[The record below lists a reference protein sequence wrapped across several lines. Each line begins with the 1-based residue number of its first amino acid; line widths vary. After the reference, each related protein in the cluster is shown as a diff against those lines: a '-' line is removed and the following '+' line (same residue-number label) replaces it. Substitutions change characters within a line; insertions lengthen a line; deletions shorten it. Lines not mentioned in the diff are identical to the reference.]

1 MRRTLAMPRCR
12 VPPTS
17 LVRVFLLIIPFAAA
31 SASASAVVSSSSLD
45 AASRSA
51 ERVALLQFKASVV
64 SDPAGLLALWSN
76 ATGSDHCVWP
86 GVSCDA
92 RSRVVALNIS
102 TDVGRFP
109 SSCSRSGPFW
119 RRCPDSCRRL
129 SGKLSPGIGALV
141 ELKVLSFPFHAFG
154 GEIPSEIWGLE
165 KLEVVDFEANLL
177 SGFLPSNLPRSL
189 RVLNLASNLIRGEIP
204 LSLSSYVRLETLHL
218 SGNQL
223 NGTIPGFVGDFLNL
237 KELYLSSNQLSGSIP
252 DELGDG
258 CRSLQHLDLSGNIL
272 VGSIPRSLGD
282 CSELRSLILSS
293 NLLDDV
299 IPPELGR
306 LRKLQV
312 LDVSRNCL
320 SGPVPAE
327 LGGCFEL
334 SVIVLSN
341 PYNPTILSVNS
352 SNVDADE
359 FNYFQG
365 RINENITALPNLRV
379 LWAPK
384 AMLQGEIPSSWGTCE
399 SLKIVNLG
407 ENLFTGGI
415 PKAFGQCQNLKFLNL
430 SSNKLTGWLDQ
441 DLPVPCMD
449 VFDLSGN
456 RLSGSIPSFNLKS
469 CPSSKLLLDD
479 LGSGYSSFFS
489 YTTLAAISLDMYDF
503 GDDITVFHNFGQNKF
518 TGVLPSLPLST
529 DRYGKEVVYA
539 FLANGNNLVGPLSD
553 VIFNKCNEVKAFI
566 VNLSNNWISGQF
578 PTEVG
583 AMCLPLVVFDVSRNN
598 ITGVIPQGFGFLEGI
613 ISLDFSRNHLE
624 GEIPAKFENLKH
636 LQYLSLGKNN
646 LKGNI
651 PAGFGQLHHL
661 KYFDLSSNYLSG
673 KIPTD
678 LVDLKNLTILL
689 LDNNNLSGTIPLNL
703 ARMTS
708 LTKFNVSFNNL
719 SGPLPMN
726 ASMLTCDSV
735 LGNPLIHSCPVN
747 TVSVPSLSGRQGRS
761 TQDYTGSSPIRPT
774 NDSNNTGFS
783 TVEIASIASA
793 AAVVS
798 VLLALIVLYIYTRKC
813 APRFAAQSSR
823 RREVTLFTDI
833 GAPVTFESVVRATG
847 NFNASNCVGHG
858 GFGATYKAEI
868 SPGVLVAIK
877 RLSLGRFQGVQQ
889 FHAEI
894 KTLGRL
900 RHPNL
905 VTLIGYHLSEE
916 EMFLIYNYLSGG
928 NLERFIQERHKRAVD
943 WRVLHRIAMDIA
955 CALAYLHDHCV
966 PRILHRDVK
975 PSNIL
980 LDNYKAYLSDF
991 GLARL
996 LGNSETH
1003 ATTGVAGT
1011 FGYVAP
1017 EYAMTCRVS
1026 DKADVYSYGVV
1037 LMELISDKKA
1047 LDPSFSP
1054 YGNGFNIVAWACML
1068 LRQGRAREFFMEG
1081 LWDVGP
1087 HDALVDTLHLAVRC
1101 TVDSLSIRPTMKQ
1114 VVQQL
1119 KQLQPPTC

>member
-1 MRRTLAMPRCR
+1 MRRALAMPRSR
-12 VPPTS
+12 VSPTS
-17 LVRVFLLIIPFAAA
+17 PVRFLLIFPLAAA
-31 SASASAVVSSSSLD
+31 AAAAAVVSSSSLD

-64 SDPAGLLALWSN
+64 SDPAGLLTLWSN
-76 ATGSDHCVWP
+76 ATGYDHCVWP

-92 RSRVVALNIS
+92 RSRVAALNIS
-102 TDVGRFP
+102 ADGGRFP
-109 SSCSRSGPFW
+109 ASCSRSGPFW
-119 RRCPDSCRRL
+119 RLCPDSYRRL
-129 SGKLSPGIGALV
+129 SGKLSPAMGALV

-204 LSLSSYVRLETLHL
+204 LSLSSYVRLETLDL

-223 NGTIPGFVGDFLNL
+223 NGTIPGFVADFLNL
-237 KELYLSSNQLSGSIP
+237 RELYLSSNQLSGSIP

-272 VGSIPRSLGD
+272 VGSIPGSLGD

-320 SGPVPAE
+320 SGPVPTE

-341 PYNPTILSVNS
+341 PYNPTILSDNS

-430 SSNKLTGWLDQ
+430 SSNKLTGWLGQ
-441 DLPVPCMD
+441 NLPVPCMD

-479 LGSGYSSFFS
+479 LVSGYSSFFS
-489 YTTLAAISLDMYDF
+489 YTTLAAISFDMYDF

-529 DRYGKEVVYA
+529 DRYRKEAVYA

-566 VNLSNNWISGQF
+566 VNLSNNWISGQI

-598 ITGVIPQGFGFLEGI
+598 ITGVIPRGFGFLEGI

-624 GEIPAKFENLKH
+624 GEIP
-636 LQYLSLGKNN
+636 
-646 LKGNI
+646 
-651 PAGFGQLHHL
+651 
-661 KYFDLSSNYLSG
+661 
-673 KIPTD
+673 TD
-678 LVDLKNLTILL
+678 LVNLKNLTIFL
-689 LDNNNLSGTIPLNL
+689 LDNNNISGIIPLNL

-719 SGPLPMN
+719 SEPLPMN

-747 TVSVPSLSGRQGRS
+747 TVSVPSLSG
-761 TQDYTGSSPIRPT
+761 TQDDTDSSPVRPT

-783 TVEIASIASA
+783 TIEIATIASA
-793 AAVVS
+793 AAIVS
-798 VLLALIVLYIYTRKC
+798 VILALIVLYIYTRKC
-813 APRFAAQSSR
+813 APRFAAQSS

-868 SPGVLVAIK
+868 SPGVLVGHK
-877 RLSLGRFQGVQQ
+877 
-889 FHAEI
+889 
-894 KTLGRL
+894 KTFSRKIS
-900 RHPNL
+900 R
-905 VTLIGYHLSEE
+905 
-916 EMFLIYNYLSGG
+916 GG

-955 CALAYLHDHCV
+955 CALSYLHHHRV

-1068 LRQGRAREFFMEG
+1068 LRQGWAHEFFM
-1081 LWDVGP
+1081 WDVGP
-1087 HDALVDTLHLAVRC
+1087 HDDLVETLHLAVRLRHNSHFEGRHWYRGRWFC
-1101 TVDSLSIRPTMKQ
+1101 LDRYVMGGMYTVTHGQTYELLLLVARRLSSTSKLVKIKRSKHDAIS
-1114 VVQQL
+1114 
-1119 KQLQPPTC
+1119 QPNLNPYWTPP

>member
-1 MRRTLAMPRCR
+1 MPRRR
-12 VPPTS
+12 VPPTY
-17 LVRVFLLIIPFAAA
+17 LVRFFLLVFPFAA
-31 SASASAVVSSSSLD
+31 AVVSSSSPD
-45 AASRSA
+45 APSRSA
-51 ERVALLQFKASVV
+51 ERVALLQFKFSVV
-64 SDPAGLLALWSN
+64 SDPAGLLARWSN

-92 RSRVVALNIS
+92 RSRVVALNVS
-102 TDVGRFP
+102 ADGGRFP

-129 SGKLSPGIGALV
+129 SGKLSPAIGALV

-154 GEIPSEIWGLE
+154 GEIPGEIWGLE

-177 SGFLPSNLPRSL
+177 SGFLPSNLPPSL

-204 LSLSSYVRLETLHL
+204 PSLSSCVRLETLDL

-223 NGTIPGFVGDFLNL
+223 DGTIPGFVGDCLNL
-237 KELYLSSNQLSGSIP
+237 RELYLSSNQLSGSIP

-272 VGSIPRSLGD
+272 VGGIPGSLGD
-282 CSELRSLILSS
+282 CSELRSLTLSS

-341 PYNPTILSVNS
+341 PYNPTIHSDNS

-365 RINENITALPNLRV
+365 RIDENITALPNLRA
-379 LWAPK
+379 LWAPR

-399 SLKIVNLG
+399 SLNIVNLA

-415 PKAFGQCQNLKFLNL
+415 PKAFGRCQNLKFLNL

-449 VFDLSGN
+449 VFDVSGN

-479 LGSGYSSFFS
+479 LGSGYCSFFS
-489 YTTLAAISLDMYDF
+489 YTTLAAISLDMYDC
-503 GDDITVFHNFGQNKF
+503 GDDVTVFHNFGQNKF
-518 TGVLPSLPLST
+518 TGALPSLPLST
-529 DRYGKEVVYA
+529 DRYGKEAVYA
-539 FLANGNNLVGPLSD
+539 FLADGNNLVGPLGD

-566 VNLSNNWISGQF
+566 VNLSNNWISGQI

-583 AMCLPLVVFDVSRNN
+583 AVCLPLVVFDVSRNN
-598 ITGVIPQGFGFLEGI
+598 ISGVIPQGFGFLEGI
-613 ISLDFSRNHLE
+613 IGLDFSRNHLE
-624 GEIPAKFENLKH
+624 GEIPARFENLKH

-646 LKGNI
+646 LRGNI

-661 KYFDLSSNYLSG
+661 RYFDLSSNYLSG
-673 KIPTD
+673 EIPTD
-678 LVDLKNLTILL
+678 LVGLKNLTILL
-689 LDNNNLSGTIPLNL
+689 LDNNNLSGTIPLDL

-708 LTKFNVSFNNL
+708 LTEFNVSFNNL
-719 SGPLPMN
+719 SGSLPMN

-761 TQDYTGSSPIRPT
+761 TQDYTGSSPPRPT

-783 TVEIASIASA
+783 TIEIASIASA

-813 APRFAAQSSR
+813 APRFAARSSR

-833 GAPVTFESVVRATG
+833 GAPVSFESIVRATG
-847 NFNASNCVGHG
+847 NFNASNCIGHG

-905 VTLIGYHLSEE
+905 VTLVGYHLSEE

-928 NLERFIQERHKRAVD
+928 NLERFIQERHKRGVD

-980 LDNYKAYLSDF
+980 LDNHKAYLSDF

-1047 LDPSFSP
+1047 LDPSFST

-1068 LRQGRAREFFMEG
+1068 LHQGRAREFFMEG
-1081 LWDVGP
+1081 LWNVGP
-1087 HDALVDTLHLAVRC
+1087 HDDLVATLHLAVRC

-1114 VVQQL
+1114 VVQRL